1 MLGLVGIDG
10 GGGGGGLEYWWPMQ
24 IWFTSNYGYERAPCY
39 YHCSSHPCK
48 WSLFF
53 FFFFFFYV
61 VSGGARLV
69 DVLAKSWWM
78 LQLCW
83 RKEIRGENS
92 VAATPVTRWALPLPS
107 SPTVAAPI
115 LPQFYCST
123 TVFARFIGVGGE
135 LLLLLFFCF
144 CLILCCLCY
153 FVLLCITRYFDFFSR
168 LIRDFTYSC
177 WG

>member
-1 MLGLVGIDG
+1 MVVVVVEDLNI
-10 GGGGGGLEYWWPMQ
+10 GGLCKFGSHLIMDTKGLHATTIVLP
-24 IWFTSNYGYERAPCY
+24 THVSGR
-39 YHCSSHPCK
+39 CS
-48 WSLFF
+48 F

-83 RKEIRGENS
+83 RKEIRGEQCCCYS
-92 VAATPVTRWALPLPS
+92 CDQMGLPLPS